1 MPFIINS
8 LLFQSPVLL
17 GSLIELVP
25 GLVDGEIDCF
35 IIALVVL
42 AVVVILLLAANTVI
56 ESLSSL

>member
-42 AVVVILLLAANTVI
+42 AVVVILPLAANTVS